1 MRSSNASAPC
11 RFELRPSR
19 WLIGA
24 MLAMTILAPFA
35 VLASEMPRWAAWPL
49 AACAAACGAY
59 LVRRE
64 AKLPVWPVVIDSE
77 GAATIDG
84 HAVQALG
91 VDWRGPLA
99 FVTWRGGDGRLV
111 RRSVW
116 PDTLSPA
123 QRRELRLAVRQGGD
137 GQPPPSMAP

>member
-24 MLAMTILAPFA
+24 MLAMTFLAPFA
-35 VLASEMPRWAAWPL
+35 VLASEMPQWAAWPL

-64 AKLPVWPVVIDSE
+64 VKQPVRQVVINSE
-77 GAATIDG
+77 DAATIDG
-84 HAVQALG
+84 QVVDALR

-99 FVTWRGGDGRLV
+99 FVVWRDAKGRPV
-111 RRSVW
+111 RRSLW
-116 PDTLSPA
+116 PDTLSAA
-123 QRRELRLAVRQGGD
+123 QRRELRLAVRAGSD
-137 GQPPPSMAP
+137 GQAPPSMSP

>member
-1 MRSSNASAPC
+1 
-11 RFELRPSR
+11 
-19 WLIGA
+19 
-24 MLAMTILAPFA
+24 MLAMTVLAPFA
-35 VLASEMPRWAAWPL
+35 VLASEMPRWASWPL
-49 AACAAACGAY
+49 AVCAAACGAY

-64 AKLPVWPVVIDSE
+64 TKQPVWLVVIDSE
-77 GAATIDG
+77 GTATIDG
-84 HAVQALG
+84 RAVQALG

-99 FVTWRGGDGRLV
+99 FVTWRGVDGSFV

-123 QRRELRLAVRQGGD
+123 QRRELRLAVRPSGD